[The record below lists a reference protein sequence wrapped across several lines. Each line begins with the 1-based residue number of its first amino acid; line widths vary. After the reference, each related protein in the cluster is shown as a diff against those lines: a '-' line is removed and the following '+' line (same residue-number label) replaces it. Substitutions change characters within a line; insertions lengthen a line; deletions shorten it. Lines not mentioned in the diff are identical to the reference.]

1 MMEIHGFQKT
11 TLLDYPG
18 HVAATIF
25 FGGCNFRCP
34 YCHNGD
40 LVLTSS
46 ALPVISKEEVL
57 KHLRKRQGI
66 LDGVCI
72 TGGEPTL
79 QPDLEELITEIHS
92 LGYDIKL
99 DTNGSKP
106 DVLKSLCEKKL
117 IDYVA
122 MDIKHTREKYNTV
135 CRWDAFSI
143 ENISESVSFLFQ
155 GNVPYE
161 FRTTVARELHSKEDI
176 LSIGDWLAGADAYYL
191 QAYRESEQVID
202 PVFSSYSYEELTEFQ
217 TLLKTKI
224 STVEIRGIDT

>member
-79 QPDLEELITEIHS
+79 QPDLEELITEIRS

-143 ENISESVSFLFQ
+143 ENISESVSFLLQ

-161 FRTTVARELHSKEDI
+161 FRTTVARELHSKKDI

>member
-1 MMEIHGFQKT
+1 MEIHGFQKT

-40 LVLTSS
+40 LVLTPS

-79 QPDLEELITEIHS
+79 QPDLEELITEIRS

-106 DVLKSLCEKKL
+106 DVLKSLCEKKF

-143 ENISESVSFLFQ
+143 ENISESVSFLLQ

-217 TLLKTKI
+217 TLLKAKI

>member
-1 MMEIHGFQKT
+1 MLFCGLQKT
-11 TLLDYPG
+11 TLLDYPE
-18 HVAATIF
+18 HVAATVF
-25 FGGCNFRCP
+25 LGGCNFRCP
-34 YCHNGD
+34 YCQNSD
-40 LVLTSS
+40 LLLDPVSYAAYTKQDILSYLQKRKNILT
-46 ALPVISKEEVL
+46 
-57 KHLRKRQGI
+57 
-66 LDGVCI
+66 GVCI

-79 QPDLEELITEIHS
+79 QPDLEELITEIRS

-143 ENISESVSFLFQ
+143 ENISESVSFLLQ

-217 TLLKTKI
+217 TLLKAKI